1 MDIFKRCFRRINWTE
16 VLVDV
21 GIEGKEK
28 MLADSQ
34 FIA

>member
-1 MDIFKRCFRRINWTE
+1 MDRFKRCFRRINWTK

-21 GIEGKEK
+21 AIEGKEK